1 MHSPS
6 TWSQSSPMVGHGL
19 TVNVTEEEPQNGLA
33 KGLVLRAAS
42 MLYKGRDL
50 RGGKQQWAEAIGEK
64 ISGNN
69 EFRNYKKV
77 KEFCM

>member
-6 TWSQSSPMVGHGL
+6 IWSQSSPMVGHGL
-19 TVNVTEEEPQNGLA
+19 IVNDAEEEPQNGLA

-42 MLYKGRDL
+42 MQYKGRNL
-50 RGGKQQWAEAIGEK
+50 RGGKQHWAEAIREK